1 MVSMDILHTAQ
12 GASEQHASLEQQAPL
27 IEMRNL
33 TKHFKGFTLD
43 ALTFTVEAGQVV
55 GFIGQNGAGK
65 STIIKTLLGLT
76 RADGER
82 HGYWGPPATIFRLQR
97 LEPR

>member
-1 MVSMDILHTAQ
+1 MDISHTAQ

-43 ALTFTVEAGQVV
+43 ALTFTVEAGQMV
-55 GFIGQNGAGK
+55 GLLA
-65 STIIKTLLGLT
+65 KTELASPLPLK
-76 RADGER
+76 RCSDLSVQMGER